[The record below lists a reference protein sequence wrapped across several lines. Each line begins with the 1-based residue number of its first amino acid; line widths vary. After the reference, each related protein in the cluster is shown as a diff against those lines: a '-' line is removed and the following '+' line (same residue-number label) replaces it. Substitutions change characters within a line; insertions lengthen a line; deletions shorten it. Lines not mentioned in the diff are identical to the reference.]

1 MEAAPALSG
10 QSVGL
15 IDRVKSVEEII
26 NETIVVFNQTVSKLN
41 ESKFN
46 E

>member
-15 IDRVKSVEEII
+15 INEIKPVSQI
-26 NETIVVFNQTVSKLN
+26 IEETISEFNDKCVSMGKL
-41 ESKFN
+41 KF
-46 E
+46 